1 RSQCVCFVGIDSVAA
16 RNGAGKPAL
25 TARLEPLIAIHGFT
39 GNAPRGPSRWST
51 ERSTIFPALMG
62 DKVKIVKLNVDE
74 SPKKPWAASAMKTR
88 SQVHN

>member
-1 RSQCVCFVGIDSVAA
+1 VRAQPLVD
-16 RNGAGKPAL
+16 RAL
-25 TARLEPLIAIHGFT
+25 DDISGV
-39 GNAPRGPSRWST
+39 
-51 ERSTIFPALMG
+51 MG

>member
-1 RSQCVCFVGIDSVAA
+1 
-16 RNGAGKPAL
+16 
-25 TARLEPLIAIHGFT
+25 
-39 GNAPRGPSRWST
+39 
-51 ERSTIFPALMG
+51 MG